1 MDVPWTLT
9 LRYIH
14 HRFVV
19 QSQELSAM
27 PDAVQQVLRQEM
39 TQIYHSMDVDPVAMN
54 DAFIYK
60 HSHSARHLVSGV

>member
-1 MDVPWTLT
+1 
-9 LRYIH
+9 
-14 HRFVV
+14 
-19 QSQELSAM
+19 M